1 MSSGGDNPDDSKGK
15 SKAVP
20 TGRVQRF
27 AKVAKL
33 AGGMLAEGTR
43 AIRAGKRPS
52 AKELLLAPAN
62 AKRGYYQLN

>member
-33 AGGMLAEGTR
+33 AGGMLAEGTCPWR
-43 AIRAGKRPS
+43 IRNSSR
-52 AKELLLAPAN
+52 N
-62 AKRGYYQLN
+62 RQLK